1 MTRDQI
7 LARLHEALP
16 DLRRRFGVARL
27 GLFGSAARGATT
39 PNSDVDLVAEFAPGE
54 APGLAFFDLE
64 AELPAL
70 LGAPVHIAG
79 LSRMNKVVR
88 ASVERDLVYA

>member
-64 AELPAL
+64 AELTVL

-79 LSRMNKVVR
+79 LARMNKVVR